1 MFRLSSGV
9 DTKQARVRNP
19 APYLL
24 FSDYMHQHLRGSR
37 NKLEMFNGLLG
48 RVAQACIRAERL
60 LESKVELLHR
70 VHVAAHLQGDT
81 LPACV
86 QADSIGASP
95 MGVGFVSRQTGMQR
109 PIRCRERERAERR
122 AQTANEWM
130 ETVLGVPPGEIKF

>member
-86 QADSIGASP
+86 QADSIGASADGCRLCVEADRHAKADP
-95 MGVGFVSRQTGMQR
+95 MPRARESGEEGANRKRMDGDC
-109 PIRCRERERAERR
+109 PRCSP
-122 AQTANEWM
+122 W
-130 ETVLGVPPGEIKF
+130 